1 MSDSYF
7 HKSLSFSGHTG
18 PVYAIAEDDS
28 FIYSASGDKFIARW
42 SKKLGIQDSF
52 SIKLPDTP
60 FSIGLID
67 TCKKLVVGL
76 QSGALLVFD
85 LEKRIEIQSLR
96 EHNAGVFAICEHR
109 INAQF
114 YSADANGTICIWDSL
129 TFNLLLKIPTNA
141 GKIRRIVLN
150 RDESSFVICCEDGTL
165 RTFDCISFNE
175 YATFGRHIMGA
186 TSFCSYS
193 ELFSISGGKD
203 AHLCIWNKVSNEL
216 IYKFPAHLYVI
227 YDIISLLDG
236 QIVVSASR
244 DKSIKIWDT
253 KTWTLIQKIESKQ
266 GGHRFSVNAL
276 MKQNEHSF
284 VSCSDDHSILCWSF
298 NKVL

>member
-227 YDIISLLDG
+227 
-236 QIVVSASR
+236 
-244 DKSIKIWDT
+244 
-253 KTWTLIQKIESKQ
+253 
-266 GGHRFSVNAL
+266 
-276 MKQNEHSF
+276 
-284 VSCSDDHSILCWSF
+284 
-298 NKVL
+298 